1 MKMSGQDWVD
11 LTCDYLLSKKPSE
24 YSKGVEP
31 LLVRERI
38 EAEINAMTRI
48 EYLKV
53 LGDSEDIKLFH
64 EKQKLAKG
72 ETITKIYTA
81 TVIEEPNS
89 NQPTDE

>member
-1 MKMSGQDWVD
+1 MKMTGQDWVD
-11 LTCDYLLSKKPSE
+11 LTCDYLISKKPPE
-24 YSKGVEP
+24 FTKGVEP

-38 EAEINAMTRI
+38 ENEINAMTRI
-48 EYLKV
+48 EYLRV

-81 TVIEEPNS
+81 TVIEEPE
-89 NQPTDE
+89 TTK